1 MIAQFS
7 RQMDL
12 SSTST
17 GIHQPAAAV
26 STCCQFCQGLN
37 HHATAP
43 SESRPTAA
51 AASASNYSSA
61 FRARSSYR
69 SRSVVDQQAAG
80 NAGASLRGKISV
92 KPETLTEEVEAWSED
107 RADGGVKVVNVEEV
121 TETKKS
127 SVSVPVSER

>member
-12 SSTST
+12 SSSST
-17 GIHQPAAAV
+17 GIHQPAVAV
-26 STCCQFCQGLN
+26 SSCCQFCQGLN

-51 AASASNYSSA
+51 ASASNYSSA

-69 SRSVVDQQAAG
+69 SRSVDQQAAG
-80 NAGASLRGKISV
+80 KAGASLRGKINV

-127 SVSVPVSER
+127 SVTVPVLER